1 MTIQTMPRLPG
12 FVEFPTDAAPSG
24 WRLTR
29 ARGKRF
35 IVDYAVA
42 GAEPLRQQAAIEAVA
57 IFPDASGCVTQED
70 RTVEAPA
77 RSLCLLGEGDFSI
90 VAAPGTAIAI
100 IKPISGGA
108 PADAINDADYAA
120 AEDGILPL
128 APPGHPVQSG
138 PRVIHADDI
147 HAPTDKPRL
156 KILRSRCLSFNWVE
170 YTGLRDRTKLSPH
183 AHEDF
188 EQGSLA
194 LAGSFLHHLRTP
206 WGPDATVW
214 REDLHLE
221 APSPSLCV
229 IPPKVI
235 HTTEGLGS
243 GRHLLIDIFAP
254 PRADF
259 LARGWVSNAADYL

>member
-12 FVEFPTDAAPSG
+12 FVEFSTGAAPAG
-24 WRLTR
+24 WKLTR

-35 IVDYAVA
+35 TVDYAVA
-42 GAEPLRQQAAIEAVA
+42 GAEALHQKAVIEAVA
-57 IFPDASGCVTQED
+57 IFPDAPGCVTQDD
-70 RTVEAPA
+70 RRLEAPA
-77 RSLCLLGEGDFSI
+77 RSLCLLGAGDFSI
-90 VAAPGTAIAI
+90 EAAPGTAIAI
-100 IKPISGGA
+100 IRPIMGTE
-108 PADAINDADYAA
+108 PADALNDADYAV
-120 AEDGILPL
+120 AEDEILPL
-128 APPGHPVQSG
+128 LPPGHPVRSG
-138 PRVIHADDI
+138 PQVIHADDI
-147 HAPTDKPRL
+147 RAPADKPRL
-156 KILRSRCLSFNWVE
+156 KILRSRCLSFNWIE

-194 LAGSFLHHLRTP
+194 LAGRFLHHLRTP

-235 HTTEGLGS
+235 HTTEGLEAR
-243 GRHLLIDIFAP
+243 RHLLIDIFAP

-259 LARGWVSNAADYL
+259 LANGWVSNAADYL